1 MMAMMMIMTI
11 DDVETFAEQW
21 REHAGQDSTPGIT
34 SNGSDNETQI
44 TDIYTFWKDKYYK
57 IQTQIFLE
65 ILDFFLQN
73 ADLVPTSGLLAPL

>member
-1 MMAMMMIMTI
+1 MMAMMIVMMTAMMMIMTI

-44 TDIYTFWKDKYYK
+44 TDIYTF
-57 IQTQIFLE
+57 
-65 ILDFFLQN
+65 
-73 ADLVPTSGLLAPL
+73 